1 MAGIH
6 HHYRWMRLVGC
17 KSTMSRCRKKNLQG
31 KGSLATSLLINNN
44 SNINFSFIHKQT
56 QHFNSSLVEN
66 NNMLLP
72 PTNNISVL
80 NDNDFN
86 TLETVE
92 LLLQSKSY
100 IANDVSLPYINIYK

>member
-1 MAGIH
+1 M
-6 HHYRWMRLVGC
+6 VP
-17 KSTMSRCRKKNLQG
+17 
-31 KGSLATSLLINNN
+31 
-44 SNINFSFIHKQT
+44 
-56 QHFNSSLVEN
+56 
-66 NNMLLP
+66 P

-100 IANDVSLPYINIYK
+100 IANDVSLPIYKYIQINFINAFN